1 MHPRQP
7 KSPHIPQPS
16 RPPGTAVERSTR
28 SGVTHRQL
36 QTKARR
42 GHGTC
47 STLPCTTV
55 PMALEQRRGARPL
68 KSPALPS
75 TFTICLAGGETGGV
89 RAPPCAHR
97 AWTGC
102 AAALTV
108 GEEAWELVDLAAED
122 VPAQG
127 GRQRFVPHLRRES
140 TDGPHGPPPR
150 ARSPCHPPKSPV
162 PLRCATAEPRRPRH
176 ALTCTSTFTYMRG
189 CESTVSPEPRS
200 TCEASS
206 AMLPPRRH
214 GSKDTST
221 ASASGSPRLPARSQ
235 PTSGLVAMATRPAQP
250 SWPEVRRRG
259 LRARAVAMAT
269 GPEVTPWQ
277 LALGSPSP
285 PTGHGAA
292 QTGHSHDKA
301 AFNGECRRSSAA
313 L

>member
-1 MHPRQP
+1 MLGWRRDGRRQSPAVCPPRLDGL
-7 KSPHIPQPS
+7 
-16 RPPGTAVERSTR
+16 RCG
-28 SGVTHRQL
+28 THRR
-36 QTKARR
+36 RR
-42 GHGTC
+42 GLGAGRPGGRRC
-47 STLPCTTV
+47 SCP
-55 PMALEQRRGARPL
+55 G
-68 KSPALPS
+68 
-75 TFTICLAGGETGGV
+75 
-89 RAPPCAHR
+89 
-97 AWTGC
+97 W
-102 AAALTV
+102 AAAVRTPPAA
-108 GEEAWELVDLAAED
+108 GEH
-122 VPAQG
+122 
-127 GRQRFVPHLRRES
+127 GRSPR
-140 TDGPHGPPPR
+140 PPPR

-269 GPEVTPWQ
+269 GPVVTPWQ

>member
-1 MHPRQP
+1 MREPLKMHPRQP

-108 GEEAWELVDLAAED
+108 GEEAWKLVDLAAED

-140 TDGPHGPPPR
+140 TDGPHGPPPG
-150 ARSPCHPPKSPV
+150 PLPVPPPKV
-162 PLRCATAEPRRPRH
+162 PRTAALCHSRAPPPPARPYLHQHLHVHERLREHGQPRAQKHLRSLVRHAAAPAPRLKGHLHGFRFRLAATSGALSAHFRSGRHGNAACAT
-176 ALTCTSTFTYMRG
+176 
-189 CESTVSPEPRS
+189 
-200 TCEASS
+200 
-206 AMLPPRRH
+206 
-214 GSKDTST
+214 
-221 ASASGSPRLPARSQ
+221 
-235 PTSGLVAMATRPAQP
+235 LVA
-250 SWPEVRRRG
+250 
-259 LRARAVAMAT
+259 
-269 GPEVTPWQ
+269 
-277 LALGSPSP
+277 
-285 PTGHGAA
+285 
-292 QTGHSHDKA
+292 
-301 AFNGECRRSSAA
+301 
-313 L
+313 